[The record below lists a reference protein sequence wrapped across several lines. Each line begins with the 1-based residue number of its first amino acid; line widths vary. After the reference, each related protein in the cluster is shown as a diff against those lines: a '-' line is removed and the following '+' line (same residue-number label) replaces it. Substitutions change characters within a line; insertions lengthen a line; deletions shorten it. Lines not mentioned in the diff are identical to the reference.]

1 MKVLIFDASTIISL
15 TISGIEEILKELKKK
30 TGVRFIITSAVR
42 FETIKR
48 PIQNKRF
55 ELDALKIK
63 NLLDSGILES
73 PQALGISDEKIEQET
88 SSILN
93 SANKIFWA
101 NSQPIHLID
110 TGEASCLALY
120 NLLKDKDIKLAV
132 AIDERTTRMLVE
144 KPENLKRLLE
154 SKLHTKVEVKDNWQ
168 EFQGYTIIRSAEL
181 AYIAYKKDLIEIKD
195 GVQIL
200 DALLYSVKFSGCS
213 ISREEIEEMKKI

>member
-73 PQALGISDEKIEQET
+73 PQALGISD
-88 SSILN
+88 
-93 SANKIFWA
+93 
-101 NSQPIHLID
+101 
-110 TGEASCLALY
+110 
-120 NLLKDKDIKLAV
+120 
-132 AIDERTTRMLVE
+132 
-144 KPENLKRLLE
+144 
-154 SKLHTKVEVKDNWQ
+154 
-168 EFQGYTIIRSAEL
+168 
-181 AYIAYKKDLIEIKD
+181 
-195 GVQIL
+195 
-200 DALLYSVKFSGCS
+200 
-213 ISREEIEEMKKI
+213 